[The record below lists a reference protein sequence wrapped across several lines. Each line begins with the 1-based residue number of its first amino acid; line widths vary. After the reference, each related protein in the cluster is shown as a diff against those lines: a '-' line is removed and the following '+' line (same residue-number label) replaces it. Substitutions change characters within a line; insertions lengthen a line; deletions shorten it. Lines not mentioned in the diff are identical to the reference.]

1 MPVAIRTREVE
12 EGKHRIVSY
21 HNSPEKLSDEE
32 KKNSIIVEQLPE
44 KESKPGKVAE
54 MFYNPENGEVWTE
67 YKEKERNDR
76 EGMEE
81 VVNLLQQINQRLES
95 IDQKI
100 DG

>member
-1 MPVAIRTREVE
+1 MSVAIRTRNVE
-12 EGKHRIVSY
+12 EDKHRIISY
-21 HNSPEKLSDEE
+21 HNNPEKLSEEE
-32 KKNSIIVEQLPE
+32 KKNSIIVDQLPE
-44 KESKPGKVAE
+44 KESKSGKVAE

-67 YKEKERNDR
+67 YEEKERNDQ

-100 DG
+100 ED